1 MIFLQINQK
10 KPVTKAG
17 FFVAHFLA
25 AAYAKL
31 GSCSTLL
38 REIKDMKKF
47 SKDIQAAQN
56 KQSIDESGFT
66 LIEVMVVV
74 AIIGILVAVAVP
86 QYQDYIARSRVV
98 EGMNLSSSAKLA
110 VTEAFASRGTI
121 PMDEATHGS
130 FTFTPTRSVKLIE
143 ITPSGAIAIDYQ
155 ISVAPEGKNTL
166 HLIPTNEPDANVP
179 KPLDLSKPEGSTWAG
194 GWSCRSTET
203 NLIPQLIPS
212 ECRIGK

>member
-1 MIFLQINQK
+1 MQNLSKEIQNQ
-10 KPVTKAG
+10 
-17 FFVAHFLA
+17 
-25 AAYAKL
+25 
-31 GSCSTLL
+31 
-38 REIKDMKKF
+38 
-47 SKDIQAAQN
+47 SKSQEA
-56 KQSIDESGFT
+56 GFT

-121 PMDEATHGS
+121 PMDEATNGS
-130 FTFTPTRSVKLIE
+130 FTFGPTRSKKLIE

-155 ISVAPEGKNTL
+155 VSVAPEGKNTL
-166 HLIPTNEPDANVP
+166 HLIPTNDPDANAP
-179 KPLDLSKPEGSTWAG
+179 KPIDLSKPEGSTWSG

-203 NLIPQLIPS
+203 NLLSQLLPS
-212 ECRIGK
+212 ECRISK

>member
-1 MIFLQINQK
+1 MQ
-10 KPVTKAG
+10 
-17 FFVAHFLA
+17 
-25 AAYAKL
+25 
-31 GSCSTLL
+31 
-38 REIKDMKKF
+38 
-47 SKDIQAAQN
+47 SKHIQDIQNHQN
-56 KQSIDESGFT
+56 IELDQELGFT

-110 VTEAFASRGTI
+110 VTEAFASRGTVV
-121 PMDEATHGS
+121 MDEATQGS

-166 HLIPTNEPDANVP
+166 HLVPTNEPDANVP

-203 NLIPQLIPS
+203 NLRSQLLPS
-212 ECRIGK
+212 ECRVGK

>member
-1 MIFLQINQK
+1 MQNLSKEIQNQ
-10 KPVTKAG
+10 
-17 FFVAHFLA
+17 
-25 AAYAKL
+25 
-31 GSCSTLL
+31 
-38 REIKDMKKF
+38 
-47 SKDIQAAQN
+47 SKSQ
-56 KQSIDESGFT
+56 EGGFT

-121 PMDEATHGS
+121 PMDEATNGS
-130 FTFTPTRSVKLIE
+130 FTFGPTRSVKLIE

-155 ISVAPEGKNTL
+155 VSVAPEGKNTL
-166 HLIPTNEPDANVP
+166 HLIPTNEPDANAP
-179 KPLDLSKPEGSTWAG
+179 KPIDLSKPEGSTWSG

-203 NLIPQLIPS
+203 NLLSQLLPS
-212 ECRIGK
+212 ECRISK

>member
-1 MIFLQINQK
+1 MQSKNQ
-10 KPVTKAG
+10 
-17 FFVAHFLA
+17 
-25 AAYAKL
+25 
-31 GSCSTLL
+31 
-38 REIKDMKKF
+38 D
-47 SKDIQAAQN
+47 
-56 KQSIDESGFT
+56 KQGQQETHQESGFT

-86 QYQDYIARSRVV
+86 QYQDYIARSRVI

-110 VTEAFASRGTI
+110 VTEAFASRGTV
-121 PMDEATHGS
+121 PMDEATSGS

-143 ITPSGAIAIDYQ
+143 VTPSGAIAIDYQ

-166 HLIPTNEPDANVP
+166 HLVPTNEPDANSP
-179 KPLDLSKPEGSTWAG
+179 KPIDLSKSEGSTWAG

-203 NLIPQLIPS
+203 NLISHLLPS

>member
-1 MIFLQINQK
+1 MMN
-10 KPVTKAG
+10 TA
-17 FFVAHFLA
+17 
-25 AAYAKL
+25 
-31 GSCSTLL
+31 
-38 REIKDMKKF
+38 
-47 SKDIQAAQN
+47 SKNDLHN
-56 KQSIDESGFT
+56 TVEDGFT

-110 VTEAFASRGTI
+110 VTEAFASRGTV
-121 PMDEATHGS
+121 PMDDATSGS

-143 ITPSGAIAIDYQ
+143 VTQSGAIAIDYQ
-155 ISVAPEGKNTL
+155 ISVAPDGKNTL

-179 KPLDLSKPEGSTWAG
+179 KPLDLSKPEGATWAG

-203 NLIPQLIPS
+203 NLIPQLVPS
-212 ECRIGK
+212 ECRVGK

>member
-1 MIFLQINQK
+1 MQSLNKEIQNQ
-10 KPVTKAG
+10 
-17 FFVAHFLA
+17 
-25 AAYAKL
+25 
-31 GSCSTLL
+31 STSQ
-38 REIKDMKKF
+38 E
-47 SKDIQAAQN
+47 A
-56 KQSIDESGFT
+56 GFT

-121 PMDEATHGS
+121 PMDEATNGS
-130 FTFTPTRSVKLIE
+130 FTFGPTRSVKLIE

-155 ISVAPEGKNTL
+155 VSVAPEGKNTL
-166 HLIPTNEPDANVP
+166 HLIPTNEPDANAP
-179 KPLDLSKPEGSTWAG
+179 KPIDLSKPEGSTWSG

-203 NLIPQLIPS
+203 NLLSQFLPS
-212 ECRIGK
+212 ECRISK

>member
-1 MIFLQINQK
+1 MHSKYIQDSQNLESNQE
-10 KPVTKAG
+10 A
-17 FFVAHFLA
+17 
-25 AAYAKL
+25 
-31 GSCSTLL
+31 
-38 REIKDMKKF
+38 
-47 SKDIQAAQN
+47 
-56 KQSIDESGFT
+56 GFT

-110 VTEAFASRGTI
+110 VTEAFASRGTV
-121 PMDEATHGS
+121 PMDDATYGA

-166 HLIPTNEPDANVP
+166 HLIPTNEPDANSP
-179 KPLDLSKPEGSTWAG
+179 RPLDLSKSEGATWAG

-203 NLIPQLIPS
+203 NLIPQLLPS

>member
-1 MIFLQINQK
+1 MQYQNTNFE
-10 KPVTKAG
+10 
-17 FFVAHFLA
+17 A
-25 AAYAKL
+25 ANEQL
-31 GSCSTLL
+31 G
-38 REIKDMKKF
+38 E
-47 SKDIQAAQN
+47 SK
-56 KQSIDESGFT
+56 ESGFT

-110 VTEAFASRGTI
+110 VTEVFATRGTVA
-121 PMDEATHGS
+121 MDEATNGS
-130 FTFTPTRSVKLIE
+130 FTFIPTRSVKLIE

-155 ISVAPEGKNTL
+155 NTVAPEGKNTL

-179 KPLDLSKPEGSTWAG
+179 KPIDLSKTEGSTWSG

-203 NLIPQLIPS
+203 NLLPQLLPS
-212 ECRIGK
+212 ECRTAK